1 MIENLHDNHM
11 IEKSEENWG
20 KQKGKN
26 AAALHYLGPGGISQL
41 KRLVWIGVQP
51 PA

>member
-26 AAALHYLGPGGISQL
+26 AAALHYLGPGAYHSL
-41 KRLVWIGVQP
+41 KGLFG
-51 PA
+51 